1 MFFDDYIKNF
11 VGQKIDYDNVYGVQ
25 CVDLIKHYI
34 KNVLEIEP
42 QSIGNAIDYYNK
54 RYSSDYLTTNFKWL
68 DYEKGFKFKKGD
80 IIVFKSRS
88 VYGHIGICSGQYGKK
103 GVRVYDENY
112 KGTGAGITK
121 RLYLYNDANY
131 KILGVLRPID
141 RDKIE
146 PIFKLNANYKATEQ
160 ITTYQN
166 STLKYKLGHIG
177 KNEKFRIL
185 LFDIF
190 YQVAIVQ
197 YNTKDGYKVGVIP
210 QSEKYKKL

>member
-1 MFFDDYIKNF
+1 MYFDDYIKKF
-11 VGQKIDYDNVYGVQ
+11 VGQKIDYDKVYGVQ

-42 QSIGNAIDYYNK
+42 QSIGNALDYYNK
-54 RYSSDYLTTNFKWL
+54 RYSSDYLATNFKWL
-68 DYEKGFKFKKGD
+68 DYKKGFKFKKGD
-80 IIVFKSRS
+80 IIVFKSQS
-88 VYGHIGICSGQYGKK
+88 IFGHIGLCSGEYGKR
-103 GVRVYDENY
+103 GVWVYDENY

-131 KILGVLRPID
+131 KILGVLRPIN
-141 RDKIE
+141 RDKIA
-146 PIFKLNANYKATEQ
+146 PIFKLKANYKSTEQ

-177 KNEKFRIL
+177 KNKKFRIL
-185 LFDIF
+185 LFDNF
-190 YQVAIVQ
+190 YNVAIVQ
-197 YNTKDGYKVGVIP
+197 YRTKHGYKVGVIP